1 MKELLAVLKKIVF
14 SVVILYSYNMLA
26 KSLNMI
32 IPINLATILTITI
45 FGTPALFFLISIL
58 FICF

>member
-1 MKELLAVLKKIVF
+1 MKNLLAILKKIIF
-14 SVVILYSYNMLA
+14 SVVILYSYNVLA

-32 IPINLATILTITI
+32 IPINLVTILAITL